1 MKRFFCLCLLLCCSG
16 ALMAQ
21 NSIFDELAR
30 KSPKYGTVTIHQSA
44 AIRKLVGA
52 VIPAA
57 DKADKA
63 DSKPDSKSDSKSD
76 LDFIAAIAAITGN
89 TNAAVERTI
98 NDIEL
103 APTEKTE
110 GHAYR
115 VQVYSGNNHRQSMQE
130 AQTIESQ
137 IKRAFP
143 KLNVFRRYQAPVW
156 KVFVGHFGTFEE
168 AMYIKERIHKTF
180 PAYRGMKVV
189 HGELPRSSS
198 NSSSSK

>member
-1 MKRFFCLCLLLCCSG
+1 
-16 ALMAQ
+16 
-21 NSIFDELAR
+21 
-30 KSPKYGTVTIHQSA
+30 
-44 AIRKLVGA
+44 
-52 VIPAA
+52 
-57 DKADKA
+57 
-63 DSKPDSKSDSKSD
+63 
-76 LDFIAAIAAITGN
+76 
-89 TNAAVERTI
+89 
-98 NDIEL
+98 
-103 APTEKTE
+103 
-110 GHAYR
+110 
-115 VQVYSGNNHRQSMQE
+115 MQE

>member
-52 VIPAA
+52 NTTPADKPRSS
-57 DKADKA
+57 DKAD
-63 DSKPDSKSDSKSD
+63 KSDSKSESSSSSTTSSTEKEPNNSE
-76 LDFIAAIAAITGN
+76 IS
-89 TNAAVERTI
+89 VV
-98 NDIEL
+98 
-103 APTEKTE
+103 EKTE
-110 GHAYR
+110 GTAYR
-115 VQVYSGNNHRQSMQE
+115 VLVYSGNNQRQSLQE
-130 AQTIESQ
+130 AKTIERQ
-137 IKRAFP
+137 IQRAFP

-198 NSSSSK
+198 NSSNNK

>member
-57 DKADKA
+57 DKSDKA
-63 DSKPDSKSDSKSD
+63 DSKSD
-76 LDFIAAIAAITGN
+76 LDFIAAITGN
-89 TNAAVERTI
+89 TNAAVERTL

-115 VQVYSGNNHRQSMQE
+115 VQVYSGNNQRQSMQE